1 MLRVFPKPQSCY
13 TRSFS
18 PTRPGIFMR
27 YNQTMWEQLKSFLEY
42 IANPGREFGPMLFL
56 LGIEIG
62 VLIFLAVLYLVR

>member
-1 MLRVFPKPQSCY
+1 
-13 TRSFS
+13 
-18 PTRPGIFMR
+18 
-27 YNQTMWEQLKSFLEY
+27 MWEQLKSFLEY